1 MHPRWN
7 TSVRPWHGALILA
20 LTVVSAQAA
29 PQDPAQ
35 ILQSLQGA
43 QTGPAAQVVPQ
54 GLGDALPRGTLRK
67 PSVDRTEV
75 KERRLDEEL
84 KALRAKDKG
93 PRRFA
98 ADLFDTRELAPL
110 GTEGGISEDY
120 VLGTGDELQVNVF
133 GSATFEVPAQVDG
146 RGELVIPKVGTVKV
160 GGMTLGR
167 ARAAVQAKVGQNFS
181 RASVDL
187 AVTRL
192 REVRVFVLGEV
203 YRPGSYLV
211 PSLSSL
217 VNVLGLA
224 GGPTRAGSFREI
236 RVVRGGRVVH
246 TVDLYPLRAEGLG
259 NMNVGLQ
266 NGDTVFVPLAFNV
279 VTLEGA
285 FTRVVAAADLE
296 AAQAETP
303 VDETEDL
310 PESQRS
316 LLRQIRSVE
325 IQLGKHGEPQAAEEA
340 GIGEELPPGPPT
352 LSPKERIA
360 LEDRLEVL
368 RDELKSLQRAARGD
382 HRVDPGVRLR
392 SEFSGQ
398 AGWLARWQEAGEV
411 PLMQFELRPGETV
424 AEALRFAGGFAVEG
438 FAERLSLQR
447 LDGGGRK
454 VALDVSLA
462 SAGTLV
468 LQRGDVLSALPRRD
482 EADRAIEVGGW
493 VRVPGVFA
501 RVEGL
506 TLGALLKRDG
516 QVLPD
521 TYLARGEVVRTHEDG
536 RTRLQVFDV
545 AKALAGDPAHDLRL
559 QDRDR
564 ITLHRIE
571 DLRVRKTVTVT
582 GPVSRPGTFPY
593 HEDMRAADL
602 LFMAGA
608 PLLKADRFV
617 AELAHTREGKPSEV
631 RSLDL
636 TRLLST
642 EQGSPVDLK
651 DEALNPR
658 IEPFD
663 QLSIFAKPDYRPHRT
678 VTVSGQVA
686 RPGAYSLDQDRASL
700 KDVLVRAGGLTPE
713 AMPEGAIFLRKLGS
727 LDPEKVRAAQL
738 AGIEATDPTSG
749 GINDILKRLSET
761 KRQGATGKLL
771 ESPMLHGLEM
781 GDINRMVIRLTDLL
795 KGDAAADVELQDGDE
810 LIVPRRTDAAYVVG
824 EAASPFAA
832 YKVQP
837 GTTVRELL
845 RWAGGPTR
853 NADTWNIRL
862 LKADG
867 RILDS
872 WIMGKKVEPG
882 DAVLVPQRFRRDT
895 SWQENLNALTPLAL
909 ILNALK

>member
-1 MHPRWN
+1 MS
-7 TSVRPWHGALILA
+7 TWHLGFLFA
-20 LTVVSAQAA
+20 VVAQAA

-35 ILQSLQGA
+35 LLQSISGA
-43 QTGPAAQVVPQ
+43 QPGAAMPGVPTAVS
-54 GLGDALPRGTLRK
+54 DALPRAGLRK
-67 PSVDRTEV
+67 AVEEAPKA
-75 KERRLDEEL
+75 KERKLDEEL

-98 ADLFDTRELAPL
+98 SDLFEARELAPL

-146 RGELVIPKVGTVKV
+146 RGELVIPKVGAVKV

-187 AVTRL
+187 AVTKL

-236 RVVRGGRVVH
+236 RVVRGGKVVH

-285 FTRVVAAADLE
+285 FARVVAAADME
-296 AAQAETP
+296 AAQAEANEE
-303 VDETEDL
+303 DEDL
-310 PESQRS
+310 PESQRN
-316 LLRQIRSVE
+316 LMRQIRRIEV
-325 IQLGKHGEPQAAEEA
+325 QLGKTGETRTPSEIGSGDDLPQAPA
-340 GIGEELPPGPPT
+340 T
-352 LSPKERIA
+352 LSPEQRA
-360 LEDRLEVL
+360 GLEQRLDVL
-368 RDELKSLQRAARGD
+368 KDELKALQRTARGD
-382 HRVDPGVRLR
+382 FRIEPGFRRR

-398 AGWLARWQEAGEV
+398 AGWLARWQEAGDV
-411 PLMQFELRPGETV
+411 PAMQFELRPGETV
-424 AEALRFAGGFAVEG
+424 AEALRFAGGFALEG
-438 FAERLSLQR
+438 FGDRLNLR
-447 LDGGGRK
+447 RIDGEGRK
-454 VALDVSLA
+454 VALDVLAA
-462 SAGTLV
+462 SAGTIA

-482 EADRAIEVGGW
+482 EADRAIEVVGW

-501 RVEGL
+501 RTEGL
-506 TLGALLKRDG
+506 TIGVLLKRDG

-521 TYLARGEVVRTHEDG
+521 TYLARGELVRTHADG
-536 RTRLQVFDV
+536 RTSLRVFDV
-545 AKALAGDPAHDLRL
+545 AKALGGDPAHDLKL
-559 QDRDR
+559 EDRDQ

-571 DLRVRKTVTVT
+571 DLRIQKTVTVT

-593 HEDMRAADL
+593 HEGMRAADL

-608 PLLKADRFV
+608 PLLKADRHV
-617 AELAHTREGKPSEV
+617 AELAHTRDGKPSDV

-636 TRLLST
+636 TKLLST

-663 QLSIFAKPDYRPHRT
+663 QLSVFAKPDHRPHRT
-678 VTVSGQVA
+678 VTLSGQVA
-686 RPGAYSLDQDRASL
+686 RPGVYSLDQDRASL
-700 KDVLVRAGGLTPE
+700 KDILARAGGLTPE
-713 AMPEGAIFLRKLGS
+713 AMPQGAIFLRKMGS
-727 LDPEKVRAAQL
+727 LDPDKVRAAQL
-738 AGIEATDPTSG
+738 AGIEAADPTSG

-761 KRQGATGKLL
+761 KRQGATGRLL
-771 ESPMLHGLEM
+771 PSPVLHGLEM
-781 GDINRMVIRLTDLL
+781 GNTNRMVIRLADIL

-824 EAASPFAA
+824 ETASPFAA
-832 YKVQP
+832 YKVKS
-837 GTTVRELL
+837 GMTVRELIL
-845 RWAGGPTR
+845 MAGGTTH
-853 NADTWNIRL
+853 NADRWNIRL

-872 WIMGKKVEPG
+872 WVMGKKVEPG

>member
-1 MHPRWN
+1 MMSN
-7 TSVRPWHGALILA
+7 WHLGLVF
-20 LTVVSAQAA
+20 TVAAQAA
-29 PQDPAQ
+29 TQDPAQ
-35 ILQSLQGA
+35 LLQSLQGA
-43 QTGPAAQVVPQ
+43 QQGSAAQVVPQ
-54 GLGDALPRGTLRK
+54 GLGEAMPRGSLRK
-67 PSVDRTEV
+67 PSAEKSDA
-75 KERRLDEEL
+75 KERKLDEEL
-84 KALRAKDKG
+84 RALRAKDKG

-98 ADLFDTRELAPL
+98 ADLFETRELAPL

-146 RGELVIPKVGTVKV
+146 RGELVIPKVGAVKV

-224 GGPTRAGSFREI
+224 GGPTRAGSFREV
-236 RVVRGGRVVH
+236 RVVRGGKVVH

-266 NGDTVFVPLAFNV
+266 NGDTVFVPLAFQV

-285 FTRVVAAADLE
+285 FARVAAAADLE
-296 AAQAETP
+296 ASQAEARG
-303 VDETEDL
+303 DEDEEL
-310 PESQRS
+310 PESQRN
-316 LLRQIRSVE
+316 LLRQIRRIE
-325 IQLGKHGEPQAAEEA
+325 IQLGRAEQPNHPKASETSEAGSKGEP
-340 GIGEELPPGPPT
+340 LPVVPA
-352 LSPKERIA
+352 LSAKERIE
-360 LEDRLEVL
+360 LEERLEVL
-368 RDELKSLQRAARGD
+368 KDELKTLQRTARGD
-382 HRVDPGVRLR
+382 HRVEPDSRRR

-411 PLMQFELRPGETV
+411 PVMQFELRPGETV

-438 FAERLSLQR
+438 FADRLSLRR
-447 LDGGGRK
+447 LDGSGRR
-454 VALDVSLA
+454 VALDVSVS
-462 SAGTLV
+462 SAGTV
-468 LQRGDVLSALPRRD
+468 ALQRGDVLSALPRRD
-482 EADRAIEVGGW
+482 EADRAIEVAGW

-501 RVEGL
+501 RGEGL
-506 TLGALLKRDG
+506 TVGALLKRDG

-521 TYLARGEVVRTHEDG
+521 TYLARGEVIRTHDDG
-536 RTRLQVFDV
+536 RTSLRVFDV
-545 AKALAGDPAHDLRL
+545 AKALAGDPAHDLKL

-571 DLRVRKTVTVT
+571 DLRIRKTVTVT

-593 HEDMRAADL
+593 HEGMRAADL

-608 PLLKADRFV
+608 PLLKADRFI

-636 TRLLST
+636 TKLLST

-678 VTVSGQVA
+678 VTLSGQVA
-686 RPGAYSLDQDRASL
+686 RPGAYSLDQDRPSL
-700 KDVLVRAGGLTPE
+700 KEVLARAGGLTAE
-713 AMPEGAIFLRKLGS
+713 AMPEGAIFLRRMGS

-738 AGIEATDPTSG
+738 AGLEANDPTSS
-749 GINDILKRLSET
+749 GINHILKRLSET
-761 KRQGATGKLL
+761 KRQGTTGQLL
-771 ESPMLHGLEM
+771 PSPVLHGLEM
-781 GDINRMVIRLTDLL
+781 GDVNRMVIRLADIL

-832 YKVQP
+832 YKVTK

-845 RWAGGPTR
+845 RLAGGPTR

-867 RILDS
+867 RILDA
-872 WIMGKKVEPG
+872 WVMGKRVEPG

>member
-1 MHPRWN
+1 MTFTRCI
-7 TSVRPWHGALILA
+7 GLLFA
-20 LTVVSAQAA
+20 VVAQAA

-35 ILQSLQGA
+35 LLQSLQGA
-43 QTGPAAQVVPQ
+43 QQGASMPMVPS
-54 GLGDALPRGTLRK
+54 GVSDALPRAGLRK
-67 PSVDRTEV
+67 PAAEAPEA
-75 KERRLDEEL
+75 KERKLDEEL

-98 ADLFDTRELAPL
+98 ADLFETRELSPL

-120 VLGTGDELQVNVF
+120 VLGAGDQVQVNVF

-146 RGELVIPKVGTVKV
+146 RGELVVPKVGTVKV

-187 AVTRL
+187 AVTKL

-236 RVVRGGRVVH
+236 RVVRGGKVVH
-246 TVDLYPLRAEGLG
+246 AADLYPLRAEGLG

-266 NGDTVFVPLAFNV
+266 NGDTIFVPLAFNI

-285 FTRVVAAADLE
+285 FTRVVAAADLD
-296 AAQAETP
+296 AAQAETKAD
-303 VDETEDL
+303 VNEDL

-316 LLRQIRSVE
+316 LLRQIRRIE
-325 IQLGKHGEPQAAEEA
+325 IQLGKTDDANPVVEARPVAEP
-340 GIGEELPPGPPT
+340 LPPSPA
-352 LSPKERIA
+352 LSPKERVV
-360 LEDRLEVL
+360 LEEQLDVL
-368 RDELKSLQRAARGD
+368 KDELKGLQRMARGD
-382 HRVDPGVRLR
+382 RRVEPEPRTR

-398 AGWLARWQEAGEV
+398 PGWLVRWQEEGEV
-411 PLMQFELRPGETV
+411 PLMLFELRPRETV
-424 AEALRFAGGFAVEG
+424 ADALRFAGGVAVDG
-438 FAERLSLQR
+438 FAERLSVR
-447 LDGGGRK
+447 RMGAGGG
-454 VALDVSLA
+454 VAALDVPMA
-462 SAGTLV
+462 SAGATV

-482 EADRAIEVGGW
+482 EADRSIEVAGW

-501 RVEGL
+501 RTEGL
-506 TLGALLKRDG
+506 TVGALLKRDG

-521 TYLARGEVVRTHEDG
+521 SYLARGEVVRTHADG
-536 RTRLQVFDV
+536 RTSLRVFDV
-545 AKALAGDPAHDLRL
+545 AKALEGDPAHDLKL
-559 QDRDR
+559 EDRDR

-582 GPVSRPGTFPY
+582 GPVTRPGTFPF
-593 HEDMRAADL
+593 HEGMRASDL

-608 PLLKADRFV
+608 PLLKADRYV
-617 AELAHTREGKPSEV
+617 AELAHTRDGKPSVV

-636 TRLLST
+636 SKLLST

-651 DEALNPR
+651 DEALNPPV
-658 IEPFD
+658 EPFD
-663 QLSIFAKPDYRPHRT
+663 HLSIFAKPDYRPHRT

-686 RPGAYSLDQDRASL
+686 RPGVYSLDRDRASL
-700 KDVLVRAGGLTPE
+700 KEVLMRAGGLTPE
-713 AMPEGAIFLRKLGS
+713 AMPQGAIFLRKMGS

-738 AGIEATDPTSG
+738 AGIEANDPTSS
-749 GINDILKRLSET
+749 GINDILKRLAET
-761 KRQGATGKLL
+761 KRQGATGQLL
-771 ESPMLHGLEM
+771 NNPVLHGLEM
-781 GDINRMVIRLTDLL
+781 GNINRMVIRLPEILQ
-795 KGDAAADVELQDGDE
+795 GNAAADVELQDGDE

-824 EAASPFAA
+824 ETASPFAA
-832 YKVQP
+832 YKVEKD
-837 GTTVRELL
+837 TTVREIL
-845 RWAGGPTR
+845 RMAGGTTR

-872 WIMGKKVEPG
+872 WVSGRKVEPG
-882 DAVLVPQRFRRDT
+882 DAVLVPQRIRRDS

>member
-1 MHPRWN
+1 MISRLHLGL
-7 TSVRPWHGALILA
+7 VFALA
-20 LTVVSAQAA
+20 AQAS

-35 ILQSLQGA
+35 LLQSLQGA
-43 QTGPAAQVVPQ
+43 QQGAPMPGVSVQGVPA
-54 GLGDALPRGTLRK
+54 GLGESLPRGGRK
-67 PSVDRTEV
+67 PVAGATEA
-75 KERRLDEEL
+75 KERKLDEEL
-84 KALRAKDKG
+84 KALRARDKG

-98 ADLFDTRELAPL
+98 SDLFETRELSPL

-120 VLGTGDELQVNVF
+120 VLGAGDELQVNVF

-146 RGELVIPKVGTVKV
+146 RGELVIPKVGAVKV

-167 ARAAVQAKVGQNFS
+167 ARSAVQAKVGQNFS

-236 RVVRGGRVVH
+236 RVVRGGKVVH

-259 NMNVGLQ
+259 NMNLGLQ

-285 FTRVVAAADLE
+285 FARVVAAADLE
-296 AAQAETP
+296 AAQAETQS
-303 VDETEDL
+303 DENEDL

-316 LLRQIRSVE
+316 LLRQIRRIE
-325 IQLGKHGEPQAAEEA
+325 IQLGLAQQPGHEKAHGTPESGKEEA
-340 GIGEELPPGPPT
+340 AADGVAL
-352 LSPKERIA
+352 LSPKERIE
-360 LEDRLEVL
+360 LEERLDVL
-368 RDELKSLQRAARGD
+368 KDELKTLQRMARGD
-382 HRVDPGVRLR
+382 HRVEPEVRLR

-398 AGWLARWQEAGEV
+398 AGWLARWQEGGEV
-411 PLMQFELRPGETV
+411 PVMQFELRPGETV
-424 AEALRFAGGFAVEG
+424 AEALRFGGGFAVEG
-438 FAERLSLQR
+438 FAGRLSLRR
-447 LDGGGRK
+447 LDVGGRK
-454 VALDVSLA
+454 VALDVSVA
-462 SAGTLV
+462 TAGTV
-468 LQRGDVLSALPRRD
+468 ALQRGDVLSALPRRD
-482 EADRAIEVGGW
+482 EADRAIEVAGW
-493 VRVPGVFA
+493 ARVPGFFA
-501 RVEGL
+501 RTEGL
-506 TLGALLKRDG
+506 TLGAFLKRDG

-521 TYLARGEVVRTHEDG
+521 TYMARGEVVRTHEDG
-536 RTRLQVFDV
+536 RTALLVFDV
-545 AKALAGDPAHDLRL
+545 AKALGGDPAHDLKL
-559 QDRDR
+559 EDRDR

-582 GPVSRPGTFPY
+582 GPVSRPGTFPF
-593 HEDMRAADL
+593 HEGMRAADL

-617 AELAHTREGKPSEV
+617 AELAHTRDGKPSEV

-636 TRLLST
+636 TKLLST

-651 DEALNPR
+651 DETLNPR

-713 AMPEGAIFLRKLGS
+713 AMPEGAIFLRKMGS

-738 AGIEATDPTSG
+738 AGIESTDPTSG

-761 KRQGATGKLL
+761 KRQGNTGKLL
-771 ESPMLHGLEM
+771 ESPVLHGLEM
-781 GDINRMVIRLTDLL
+781 GNINRMVIRLTDIL

-810 LIVPRRTDAAYVVG
+810 LIIPRRTDAAYVVG
-824 EAASPFAA
+824 EAASPFAT
-832 YKVQP
+832 YKVKP

-845 RWAGGPTR
+845 RMAGGTTR
-853 NADTWNIRL
+853 NADRWNIRL

-872 WIMGKKVEPG
+872 WVMGKKVEPG
-882 DAVLVPQRFRRDT
+882 DAVLVPQRFRRDS